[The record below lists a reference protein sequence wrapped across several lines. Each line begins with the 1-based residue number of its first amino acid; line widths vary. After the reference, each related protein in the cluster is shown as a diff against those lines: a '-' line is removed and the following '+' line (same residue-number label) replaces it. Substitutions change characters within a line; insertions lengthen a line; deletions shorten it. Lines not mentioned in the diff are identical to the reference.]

1 MTKIIA
7 FVNTKG
13 GTGKTTSTICLST
26 ALAGL
31 RDVVVWDADPQGSAT
46 DWAEQAAEAG
56 DPLPFAVEVVNEA
69 LLKRAR
75 RNTDVD
81 YAIIDTPPGHPR
93 IIDQAI
99 AMADFVILP
108 SSPAV
113 IDLSRMLTTAASI
126 PAEIPRAALLTR
138 ANKQTVAYKTAVE
151 FLFESSEVPVFSHA
165 IGDRQAIQN
174 SFGSRPE
181 IFYDYSAVTDELL
194 EVME

>member
-46 DWAEQAAEAG
+46 DWAEQAAESG

-81 YAIIDTPPGHPR
+81 YAIIDTARAPR
-93 IIDQAI
+93 SLIRQSQWQI
-99 AMADFVILP
+99 
-108 SSPAV
+108 SS
-113 IDLSRMLTTAASI
+113 
-126 PAEIPRAALLTR
+126 
-138 ANKQTVAYKTAVE
+138 
-151 FLFESSEVPVFSHA
+151 
-165 IGDRQAIQN
+165 
-174 SFGSRPE
+174 SFRRHRP
-181 IFYDYSAVTDELL
+181 
-194 EVME
+194 